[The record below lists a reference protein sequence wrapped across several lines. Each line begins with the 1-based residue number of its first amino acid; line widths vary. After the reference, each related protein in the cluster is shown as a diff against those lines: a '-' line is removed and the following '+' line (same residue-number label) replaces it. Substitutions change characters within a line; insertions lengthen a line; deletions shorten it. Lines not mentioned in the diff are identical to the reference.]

1 MFSILNKAWVQA
13 ESATPP
19 SVTTGA
25 PKWAKAPFYS
35 DLVPS
40 GSRQFA
46 SRFRPRNPKVR
57 NKNIITIYFTEFF
70 SRILQ
75 NFRPE
80 YFEVIG

>member
-1 MFSILNKAWVQA
+1 MMICGSKCKFVFFQICVFSILNKAWIQA

-46 SRFRPRNPKVR
+46 SRFRPRNQKVR
-57 NKNIITIYFTEFF
+57 NLCII
-70 SRILQ
+70 S
-75 NFRPE
+75 
-80 YFEVIG
+80 

>member
-46 SRFRPRNPKVR
+46 SRFRPRNQKVR
-57 NKNIITIYFTEFF
+57 NLLFPSSHF
-70 SRILQ
+70 SFLVT
-75 NFRPE
+75 FDV
-80 YFEVIG
+80 EVKKI

>member
-1 MFSILNKAWVQA
+1 MFSILNKAWIQA

-46 SRFRPRNPKVR
+46 SRFRPRNPRVR
-57 NKNIITIYFTEFF
+57 NLYIISDINKYLIC
-70 SRILQ
+70 ILQ
-75 NFRPE
+75 SRQPA
-80 YFEVIG
+80 I

>member
-46 SRFRPRNPKVR
+46 SRFRPRNQKVR
-57 NKNIITIYFTEFF
+57 NLYKYYIINQARTAVAV
-70 SRILQ
+70 LA
-75 NFRPE
+75 
-80 YFEVIG
+80 